1 MRMSLMG
8 TRRPHSGHASFA
20 AQRNAGEGSRRDG
33 RQYSSDTTT
42 LMQGP
47 NGSRATSTP

>member
-1 MRMSLMG
+1 MRSSLMG
-8 TRRPHSGHASFA
+8 TRRPHAGHASFA
-20 AQRNAGEGSRRDG
+20 AQRNAEERSRQDG
-33 RQYSSDTTT
+33 RQHSSDTTT